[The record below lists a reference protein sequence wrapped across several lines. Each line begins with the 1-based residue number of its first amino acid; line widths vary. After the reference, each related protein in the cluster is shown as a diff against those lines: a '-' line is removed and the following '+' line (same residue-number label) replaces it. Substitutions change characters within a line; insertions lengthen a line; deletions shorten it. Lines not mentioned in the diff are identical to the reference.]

1 MGDAAGPQ
9 SVRIRCDGSGVNGSG
24 TSPEASLYRAEIT
37 PPRSIVLVGPLPP
50 PSGGMA
56 NQTRQLAQ
64 LLAAEGCAVA
74 TVQVN
79 APYRPAWV
87 ARIRGLRALFRL
99 ASYVGRLRSALR
111 GAELVHVMANS
122 GWAWHLFAAPA
133 IWIASRRKVP
143 VVVNYRGGD
152 ADAFFARSFARVRPA
167 LARASAIIV
176 PSSFLC
182 AVFEKYG
189 FRAGIVPN
197 IVNLDAF
204 RPAEVL
210 PASPHLIVTRHL
222 EPIYDIASVLRAFAI
237 VVDRHADATLTVVGS
252 GPDRE
257 KLEQLA
263 GELGI
268 AARVTFTGALE
279 NSKLPGLYRTA
290 NVAVNASL
298 VDNFPIS
305 LLEAMAS
312 GIPIVSTNV
321 GGIPQLVQHEVTAL
335 LVPPSQPAALAKAIL
350 RVLDDPP
357 LALELRSAGLEAV
370 QGYAWPRVRS
380 ELFGAYA
387 RARANSLGDGTTG
400 PTTAR

>member
-1 MGDAAGPQ
+1 
-9 SVRIRCDGSGVNGSG
+9 
-24 TSPEASLYRAEIT
+24 
-37 PPRSIVLVGPLPP
+37 
-50 PSGGMA
+50 MA

-64 LLAAEGCAVA
+64 LLSADGCAVT

-79 APYRPAWV
+79 PPYRPAWV
-87 ARIRGLRALFRL
+87 ARIRGIRALFRL
-99 ASYVGRLRSALR
+99 TSYVWRLRSALR

-133 IWIASRRKVP
+133 IWIASRRKIP

-152 ADAFFARSFARVRPA
+152 ADAFFARSFARVRPM

-176 PSSFLC
+176 PSAFLL

-197 IVNLDAF
+197 IVNLEAF
-204 RPAEVL
+204 RPAEVT
-210 PASPHLIVTRHL
+210 PATPHLIVTRHL
-222 EPIYDIASVLRAFAI
+222 EPIYDIASALRAFAI
-237 VVDRHADATLTVVGS
+237 VVDQHADARLTVVGS

-268 AARVTFTGALE
+268 ATRVEFTGPLE
-279 NSKLPGLYRTA
+279 NSKLPALYRTA
-290 NVAVNASL
+290 SLAVNTSL

-312 GIPIVSTNV
+312 GVPIVSTNV
-321 GGIPQLVQHEVTAL
+321 GGIPHLVQHEVTAL
-335 LVPPSQPAALAKAIL
+335 LVPPSQPAALAHAVL
-350 RVLDDPP
+350 RVLDDPV
-357 LALELRSAGLEAV
+357 LASRLRSAGLKEV
-370 QGYAWPRVRS
+370 QGYAWPHVRTK
-380 ELFGAYA
+380 LFGVYA
-387 RARANSLGDGTTG
+387 RVGMNLTG
-400 PTTAR
+400 ADKTGAATAQ